1 MPSSASTIVTW
12 KNFLTTKLGIR
23 INVKSSIDSALY
35 GNGRTVEKSE
45 NFLQI
50 EIGTGICNDDVTC
63 HVSSLED
70 SVAHDA
76 ASNPTKS

>member
-1 MPSSASTIVTW
+1 MTW
-12 KNFLTTKLGIR
+12 KNFLTTKLGIW

-76 ASNPTKS
+76 ASSPTKS